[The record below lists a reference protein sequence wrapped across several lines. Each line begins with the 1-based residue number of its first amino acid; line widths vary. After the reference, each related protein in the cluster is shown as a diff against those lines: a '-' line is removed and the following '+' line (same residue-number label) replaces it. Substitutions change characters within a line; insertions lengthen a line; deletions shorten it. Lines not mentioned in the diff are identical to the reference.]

1 MNAKANV
8 VVDQVV
14 LWTKTE
20 IIECSAPSISRRLQI
35 AIMSWNDDI
44 AYAMTPFKLLTL
56 PLGVWPLQ
64 KYNTFSLVR
73 SIVCG
78 VSMTAMMIML
88 FLEINFGSSD
98 AYVKLDDLMLMSC
111 NILCVLKLLSY
122 RLYAD
127 NLIRNYSSAVKD
139 YLAIDDEWKRI
150 IMRRHAYMGRII
162 CYICILST
170 YGCSLIWTVMP
181 MLAADGE
188 DIQINVTI
196 ENQASELPVPV
207 TFLGDVHIPAGVY
220 FVISSMESFILLLT
234 GTSNC
239 GNDALFFAIVLHV
252 CGQMELLK
260 IEFTKYGKT
269 NKNENENFSVLG
281 SRHRYLMEHAKLLT
295 DVISFVLLVQV
306 LFSCLIISLIGFQF
320 ILALKVND
328 AVMIIKSVSVL
339 ASFLFQLF
347 FYSFV
352 GDYLKCQMEDIAD
365 SIYSSNWY
373 CLSTK
378 LMRNVLFVT
387 MRSQQ
392 PVQLL
397 AGKFFIINIRT
408 YMTILKSSLSYLSV
422 LRVMMDT

>member
-181 MLAADGE
+181 MLAAD
-188 DIQINVTI
+188 
-196 ENQASELPVPV
+196 
-207 TFLGDVHIPAGVY
+207 GDVHIPAGVY